1 MKSFF
6 RYGNPIVE
14 IFIEGK
20 KVEMLLDTGFNGHIL
35 LPQMV
40 IKELNLEQIGIS
52 DYLTASGEEVITK
65 IYKGKIDFFDKQ
77 VDVTILSTD
86 SDFSLAGM
94 ELFHECRII
103 IERYKNIIEI
113 IRSKWF
119 FKKLRSDF

>member
-1 MKSFF
+1 MKGFF

-20 KVEMLLDTGFNGHIL
+20 KIDMLLDTGFNGYIM
-35 LPQMV
+35 LPQTI

-52 DYLTASGEEVITK
+52 DYLTASGEEVISK

-77 VDVTILSTD
+77 VEVTILSTD

-113 IRSKWF
+113 IRSK
-119 FKKLRSDF
+119 